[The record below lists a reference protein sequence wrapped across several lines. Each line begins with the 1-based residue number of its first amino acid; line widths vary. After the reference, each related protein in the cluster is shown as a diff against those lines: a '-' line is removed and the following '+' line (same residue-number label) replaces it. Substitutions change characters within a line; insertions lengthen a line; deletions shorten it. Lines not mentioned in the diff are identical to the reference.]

1 MTEREAVVIYLRAM
15 AKSEPPEG
23 YPVDKEK
30 LRMGRAMLLAS
41 ADQIEQ
47 GVHVMWAATEVALKE
62 LEEDE

>member
-15 AKSEPPEG
+15 AKAEPPEG
-23 YPVDKEK
+23 YPISEEK

-47 GVHVMWAATEVALKE
+47 GVHVVWAETEVALRE
-62 LEEDE
+62 LEE